1 MIVNRYTDHL
11 MGKTIADIQGLK
23 KDSDYV
29 RISFTDGSYLS
40 MYHDQDCCES
50 VTLED
55 FDNDAQSL
63 IGGDIIRIEECI
75 SNASDEEFN
84 PLNDYD
90 YSYTWTFYTIFTS
103 KGTMKLRWYGTSNG
117 WYSEDVTLSV
127 TYSDDSIVLN
137 Y

>member
-23 KDSDYV
+23 KDSEYV
-29 RISFTDGSYLS
+29 QIRFTDGSYLS
-40 MYHDQDCCES
+40 MYHEQDCCES

-55 FDNDAQSL
+55 FDNDAETL
-63 IGGDIIRIEECI
+63 IGSTMLKVEECI
-75 SNASDEEFN
+75 SNENDEEFN
-84 PLNDYD
+84 PLADYD

-103 KGTMKLRWYGTSNG
+103 KGIMKLRWYGTSNG

-127 TYSDDSIVLN
+127 TYPNGSIVLN